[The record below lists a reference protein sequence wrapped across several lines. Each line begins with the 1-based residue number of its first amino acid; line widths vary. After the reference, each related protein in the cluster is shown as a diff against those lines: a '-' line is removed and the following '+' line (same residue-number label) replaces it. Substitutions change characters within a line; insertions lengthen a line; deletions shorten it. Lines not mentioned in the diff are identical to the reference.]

1 MDPPLKQSQKWSI
14 SWNNPQA
21 QKAREKQK
29 AKGLKTKESKNSV
42 LTDKQRA
49 AWAHAH
55 YIVHHGTASE
65 AARFLTDKSNIINT
79 PAELLGKVKV
89 IAKMKVPTWEEAAA
103 AVFSSSSEESSD
115 MMTTTAATSTP
126 AKPNPDRYSQS
137 TTTTS
142 QLSPILPSPSPII
155 SGHHYPAY
163 TRYNTSPKH
172 PYINLSPIHPSI
184 SMHVNN
190 TFECFHTPN
199 KNQDNIRQPFIS
211 MMNDTYL
218 IIHNN

>member
-1 MDPPLKQSQKWSI
+1 MSGERLVKLAVKVQYENGMIFNMLADAPATKTFKQLEKMAADRKKWKCVVRNIIQRTSQQPTHQQKPPAACKIDQNQPTRRSARLCGSARQQQTIACAIPTATTPAMDPPLKQSQKWSI

-29 AKGLKTKESKNSV
+29 AMVLKTKESKNSV

-55 YIVHHGTASE
+55 YIAHHGTASE

-115 MMTTTAATSTP
+115 
-126 AKPNPDRYSQS
+126 
-137 TTTTS
+137 
-142 QLSPILPSPSPII
+142 
-155 SGHHYPAY
+155 
-163 TRYNTSPKH
+163 
-172 PYINLSPIHPSI
+172 
-184 SMHVNN
+184 
-190 TFECFHTPN
+190 
-199 KNQDNIRQPFIS
+199 
-211 MMNDTYL
+211 
-218 IIHNN
+218 